1 MGLPLHGILLALSE
15 RQETMQ
21 MTKKTTRL
29 QAAVLSFALLLPAG
43 STFATTHH
51 HRYTRHH
58 RQQHHYSQTR
68 GAVVGAVAGAA
79 IDHHKPLQGAL
90 IGAVV
95 GDAVQAVRNKKH
107 HG

>member
-1 MGLPLHGILLALSE
+1 MGRPVHGILLALSE
-15 RQETMQ
+15 GQETMQ

-43 STFATTHH
+43 SSFASTHY
-51 HRYTRHH
+51 RYTRHR

-68 GAVVGAVAGAA
+68 GVVVGAVAGAA

-90 IGAVV
+90 IGAAV
-95 GDAVQAVRNKKH
+95 GDAVQIIRNKKH